1 MANKY
6 LRRLLNSLAI
16 KNSNKNENHFPDNIG
31 EKKTSVGASFSES
44 AGKLK
49 FLKMLLG
56 VKRDSTTVEN
66 SLERTGIY
74 TLCTEIVLINS
85 PEETY
90 LVL

>member
-44 AGKLK
+44 AEGIDTSS
-49 FLKMLLG
+49 FQ
-56 VKRDSTTVEN
+56 TVFY
-66 SLERTGIY
+66 S
-74 TLCTEIVLINS
+74 S
-85 PEETY
+85 
-90 LVL
+90 

>member
-1 MANKY
+1 MVNKY

-31 EKKTSVGASFSES
+31 EKKTIVGASFSES

-56 VKRDSTTVEN
+56 V
-66 SLERTGIY
+66 
-74 TLCTEIVLINS
+74 
-85 PEETY
+85 
-90 LVL
+90 